1 MTDQTHTPPIGD
13 VARGSAFALLTI
25 PAAIAAFAIIGGVF
39 QFITGFVAIIVP
51 YIAAWLYQ
59 KGAGAPLTRSG
70 WAPFILISAVA
81 TILGLFTG
89 LATAAYSAFL
99 AVGGNGGP
107 FGSPFLRTLVTQL
120 TRGFDDNVIPILFGL
135 GLGAVAI
142 VSVLRGPRTPANR
155 ASTAV
160 APAAPA
166 PAVPAPQPTPPAS
179 TTSPSAPVANQPS
192 PGIMLNGKP
201 LDPNKK

>member
-1 MTDQTHTPPIGD
+1 MTDQTQNPPIGD
-13 VARGSAFALLTI
+13 VARGSAFALLAI
-25 PAAIAAFAIIGGVF
+25 PAAIVAFAIIGGVF

-59 KGAGAPLTRSG
+59 KGAGAPLTRAG

-81 TILGLFTG
+81 TILGLVTG

-142 VSVLRGPRTPANR
+142 VSVLRGPRTPATR
-155 ASTAV
+155 ATTAV
-160 APAAPA
+160 APAPA
-166 PAVPAPQPTPPAS
+166 PAVPAPLPTPPAS
-179 TTSPSAPVANQPS
+179 ATPPSAPLANQPS